1 MEWLEY
7 YDTIEKFLEQI
18 ESEHWDDEIFIIWWS
33 SIYKQFLERWLIDTV
48 YLTHV
53 KKEHDGDSYFPQFE
67 DDFVEVSRE
76 ETEDLDFVVYR
87 RKLKDGKMEDG
98 KM

>member
-7 YDTIEKFLEQI
+7 YDSIEKFLKKM
-18 ESEHWDDEIFIIWWS
+18 ESENIQDEIFIIWWS

-53 KKEHDGDSYFPQFE
+53 KQEHDGDSYFPQFE
-67 DDFVEVSRE
+67 HDFEEMGRE
-76 ETEDLDFVVYR
+76 ETEELDFVVYR
-87 RKLKDGKMEDG
+87 RKNDRTLDL
-98 KM
+98 